1 MPHLKLDQSLV
12 DEARALAHHIVAPV
26 IDYIEAH
33 TTVAIERATLRLL
46 GVDGVDE
53 AGVPL
58 PNRVVDS
65 AHALLRGGILRP
77 FMAAMLHHQ
86 LDAQAAAEAVGRSDF
101 SLQEVKFD
109 DDSLAKID
117 AEIRRQVQLGVER
130 IRARRVERSVMVD
143 ELGNPPTPWLYVI
156 VATGNIYEDIV
167 QAQAAARQG
176 ADVIAVIRSTAQSL
190 LDYVPYGP
198 TTEGFGGT
206 YATQAN
212 FKLMRAALD
221 ETSREVGRYVRL
233 TNYCSGLCMPEIA
246 AMGALER
253 LDMML
258 NDALYGII
266 FRDINMRRTLI
277 DQLFSR
283 RINAAAGIII
293 NTGEDNYLT
302 TDDALEAEHTV
313 VASQFINE
321 RFAQIAG
328 IPPQQMGLG
337 HAFEIDPSTPNHLLH
352 EIASAQLIRDL
363 FPGYPIKY
371 MPPTK
376 HMTGDI
382 FRGHMIDSFFNFVGI
397 LTNQGIQLLGMPTE
411 AIHTPLLQDRFLS
424 IRSALY
430 VFNAARD
437 LSEQFDW
444 REDSLVARW
453 ADQILRDAVEL
464 LREMDA
470 LGLFKGIEAGLFAD
484 IKRSPEG
491 EAGSCKKSKRRIR
504 RSLSARQCGWHRP
517 VESRSPKSP
526 VSWAFPTAPSIN
538 GAKNWLNTAPK
549 RSQAVGIRPL
559 WRKKIAASNE
569 SWRERDRSVIF

>member
-1 MPHLKLDQSLV
+1 MPHLKLDTSLV
-12 DEARALAHHIVAPV
+12 DEARSLADHIVAPV
-26 IDYIEAH
+26 IDYIGAH

-53 AGVPL
+53 SGVPL

-65 AHALLRGGILRP
+65 AKPLMPGGILRP
-77 FMAAMLHHQ
+77 FVAAMLRSQ
-86 LDAQAAAEAVGRSDF
+86 LDAQATAGAIGRGELMLHEIPASDDA
-101 SLQEVKFD
+101 LE
-109 DDSLAKID
+109 KID
-117 AEIRRQVQLGVER
+117 AEIGRQVRLGVAR
-130 IRARRVERSVMVD
+130 IRARRAECAALVD
-143 ELGNPPTPWLYVI
+143 ELGNPPAPWLYVI

-176 ADVIAVIRSTAQSL
+176 ADVIAVICSTAQSL

-212 FKLMRAALD
+212 FQLMRAALD

-376 HMTGDI
+376 HMTGNI
-382 FRGHMIDSFFNFVGI
+382 FRGHELDSFFNLVGV
-397 LTNQGIQLLGMPTE
+397 LTGQGIQLLGMSTE

-424 IRSALY
+424 IKSALY

-437 LSEQFDW
+437 LGEQFDW

-453 ADQILRDAVEL
+453 ASQILRETVEL
-464 LREMDA
+464 LRQIDD
-470 LGLFKGIEAGLFAD
+470 LGLFKGLEAGLFAN

-491 EAGSCKKSKRRIR
+491 GRGLDGVVDRNGQYYNPFYEA
-504 RSLSARQCGWHRP
+504 LL
-517 VESRSPKSP
+517 
-526 VSWAFPTAPSIN
+526 F
-538 GAKNWLNTAPK
+538 
-549 RSQAVGIRPL
+549 
-559 WRKKIAASNE
+559 
-569 SWRERDRSVIF
+569 

>member
-1 MPHLKLDQSLV
+1 MPHLMLDAVLV

-26 IDYIEAH
+26 LAYANQH
-33 TTVAIERATLRLL
+33 TTVTIERATLRLL
-46 GVDGVDE
+46 GVDGVD
-53 AGVPL
+53 ADDVPL
-58 PNRVVDS
+58 PNRVVER
-65 AHALLRGGILRP
+65 AQNQLAGGILRP
-77 FMAAMLHHQ
+77 FVATMLQQQ
-86 LDAQAAAEAVGRSDF
+86 LDVQQTAQALAAHSLPFAAISHASLEERAV
-101 SLQEVKFD
+101 L
-109 DDSLAKID
+109 D
-117 AEIRRQVQLGVER
+117 AACQRLVQQGVER
-130 IRARRVERSVMVD
+130 IRQRRAERAALIA
-143 ELGNPPTPWLYVI
+143 ELGGEPPTPWLYVI

-206 YATQAN
+206 YATQTN

-221 ETSREVGRYVRL
+221 ETSREVKRYVRL

-266 FRDINMRRTLI
+266 FRDINLKRTLI
-277 DQLFSR
+277 DQFFSR

-302 TDDALEAEHTV
+302 TADALEAEHTV

-321 RFAQIAG
+321 RFALAAGLPPAQI
-328 IPPQQMGLG
+328 GLG
-337 HAFEIDPSTPNHLLH
+337 HAFEIDPATPNHLLH
-352 EIASAQLIRDL
+352 EIASAQLVRDL

-382 FRGHMIDSFFNFVGI
+382 FRGHLLDGFFNLVGV
-397 LTNQGIQLLGMPTE
+397 LTGQGIQLLGMPTE

-424 IRSALY
+424 IRNALY
-430 VFNAARD
+430 TFHAARD
-437 LSEQFDW
+437 LGDQFDW
-444 REDSLVARW
+444 REDSLVTRW
-453 ADQILRDAVEL
+453 AGKILRDAVEL
-464 LREMDA
+464 LRQIDT
-470 LGLFKGIEAGLFAD
+470 LGLFKGLEMGLFAD

-491 EAGSCKKSKRRIR
+491 GRGLEGVIA
-504 RSLSARQCGWHRP
+504 RSDDYFNPFYETL
-517 VESRSPKSP
+517 
-526 VSWAFPTAPSIN
+526 
-538 GAKNWLNTAPK
+538 L
-549 RSQAVGIRPL
+549 L
-559 WRKKIAASNE
+559 
-569 SWRERDRSVIF
+569 

>member
-1 MPHLKLDQSLV
+1 MPHLKLDAVLV
-12 DEARALAHHIVAPV
+12 DEARALARHIVAPI
-26 IDYIEAH
+26 IDYINAH
-33 TTVAIERATLRLL
+33 TTVAIERATLRLI
-46 GVDGVDE
+46 GVDDVDE
-53 AGVPL
+53 TEVPL
-58 PNRVVDS
+58 PNCVVDS
-65 AHALLRGGILRP
+65 ALPLLSGGILRP
-77 FMAAMLHHQ
+77 FTAAMLHSN
-86 LDAQAAAEAVGRSDF
+86 LDAQAVAEAIGRGEL
-101 SLQEVKFD
+101 SLCEVNAGD
-109 DDSLAKID
+109 ESIKID
-117 AEIRRQVQLGVER
+117 VEVNRLVDQGIER
-130 IRARRVERSVMVD
+130 IRSRRAERTALIE
-143 ELGNPPTPWLYVI
+143 ELGNPLMPWLYVI
-156 VATGNIYEDIV
+156 VATGNIYEDIL

-190 LDYVPYGP
+190 LDYVPFGP

-246 AMGALER
+246 AMGAIER

-266 FRDINMRRTLI
+266 FRDINMKRTLV
-277 DQLFSR
+277 DQLYSR

-302 TDDALEAEHTV
+302 TADALESEHTV
-313 VASQFINE
+313 IASQFINE

-328 IPPQQMGLG
+328 VPPEQMGLG
-337 HAFEIDPSTPNHLLH
+337 HAFEIDPDTPNHLLR
-352 EIASAQLIRDL
+352 EIASAQLVRDL
-363 FPGYPIKY
+363 FPGYPVKY

-382 FRGHMIDSFFNFVGI
+382 FRGHVLDSFFNLVGV
-397 LTNQGIQLLGMPTE
+397 LTGQGIQLLGMPTE

-437 LSEQFDW
+437 LGEQFEW

-453 ADQILRDAVEL
+453 ANQILRDAVEL
-464 LREMDA
+464 LEQMDN
-470 LGLFKGIEAGLFAD
+470 LGLFKGLEAGLFAN
-484 IKRSPEG
+484 IRRSPEG
-491 EAGSCKKSKRRIR
+491 GRGLEG
-504 RSLSARQCGWHRP
+504 
-517 VESRSPKSP
+517 V
-526 VSWAFPTAPSIN
+526 V
-538 GAKNWLNTAPK
+538 
-549 RSQAVGIRPL
+549 
-559 WRKKIAASNE
+559 
-569 SWRERDRSVIF
+569 ERDERYFNPFYERLLG

>member
-1 MPHLKLDQSLV
+1 LTTWYTALKTLLNCIAIVNEQRKKFAMPHLKLDQTLV
-12 DEARALAHHIVAPV
+12 NEARTLAQHIVEPV
-26 IDYIEAH
+26 IGYISAH
-33 TTVAIERATLRLL
+33 TTVTIERTTLRLI
-46 GVDGVDE
+46 GVDGIDE
-53 AGVPL
+53 EDVPL
-58 PNRVVDS
+58 PNCVVDG
-65 AHALLRGGILRP
+65 ALHLLPGGILRP
-77 FMAAMLHHQ
+77 FVATMLQ
-86 LDAQAAAEAVGRSDF
+86 NDLGVQATAEAIGRSELALHEVGNEHEF
-101 SLQEVKFD
+101 LAAIEAEAARLVQEGI
-109 DDSLAKID
+109 A
-117 AEIRRQVQLGVER
+117 R
-130 IRARRVERSVMVD
+130 IRARRAERTAMVE
-143 ELGNPPTPWLYVI
+143 ELGNPPAPWLYVI

-212 FKLMRAALD
+212 FKLMRDALD
-221 ETSREVGRYVRL
+221 EVSREVGRYIRL

-266 FRDINMRRTLI
+266 FRDINMKRTLI

-302 TDDALEAEHTV
+302 TADALEGEHTV
-313 VASQFINE
+313 IASQFINE
-321 RFAQIAG
+321 RFAQVAG
-328 IPPQQMGLG
+328 IPPEQMGLG
-337 HAFEIDPSTPNHLLH
+337 HAFEIDPDTPDHLLH

-371 MPPTK
+371 MPPTR

-382 FRGHMIDSFFNFVGI
+382 FRGHVLDSFFNLVGV
-397 LTNQGIQLLGMPTE
+397 LTGQGIQLLGMPTE

-437 LSEQFDW
+437 LGEQFDW
-444 REDSLVARW
+444 REDSLVAHW
-453 ADQILRDAVEL
+453 AGQILREAVDL
-464 LREMDA
+464 LRQIDD
-470 LGLFKGIEAGLFAD
+470 LGLFKGLAAGLFAT

-491 EAGSCKKSKRRIR
+491 GRGLEGVIKR
-504 RSLSARQCGWHRP
+504 
-517 VESRSPKSP
+517 
-526 VSWAFPTAPSIN
+526 
-538 GAKNWLNTAPK
+538 
-549 RSQAVGIRPL
+549 
-559 WRKKIAASNE
+559 NE
-569 SWRERDRSVIF
+569 EYFNPFYEKLL

>member
-1 MPHLKLDQSLV
+1 MPHLKLDPALI
-12 DEARALAHHIVAPV
+12 DEARALARHIVAPV
-26 IDYIEAH
+26 IDYINAH
-33 TTVAIERATLRLL
+33 TTVAIERATFRLI
-46 GVDGVDE
+46 GVDGVDDT
-53 AGVPL
+53 GVPL
-58 PNRVVDS
+58 PSCVVDS
-65 AHALLRGGILRP
+65 ALPLLPGGILRP
-77 FMAAMLHHQ
+77 FVAAMLHSK
-86 LDAQAAAEAVGRSDF
+86 LDVQATAEAIGRNEL
-101 SLQEVKFD
+101 SLCEVNTGNA
-109 DDSLAKID
+109 SIAKID
-117 AEIRRQVQLGVER
+117 EEVDRLVDQGVER
-130 IRARRVERSVMVD
+130 IRSRRVERTALIE
-143 ELGNPPTPWLYVI
+143 ELSNPPMPWLYVI

-190 LDYVPYGP
+190 LDYVPFGP

-212 FKLMRAALD
+212 FQLMRAALD
-221 ETSREVGRYVRL
+221 ETSREVGRYIRL

-266 FRDINMRRTLI
+266 FRDINMKRTLV

-302 TDDALEAEHTV
+302 TADALESEHTV
-313 VASQFINE
+313 IASQFINE

-328 IPPQQMGLG
+328 LPPEQIGLG
-337 HAFEIDPSTPNHLLH
+337 HAFEIDPATPNHLLQ
-352 EIASAQLIRDL
+352 EIASAQLVRDL
-363 FPGYPIKY
+363 FPGYPVKY

-376 HMTGDI
+376 HVTGDI
-382 FRGHMIDSFFNFVGI
+382 FRGHMLDSFFNLVGV
-397 LTNQGIQLLGMPTE
+397 LTGQGIQLLGMPTE

-437 LSEQFDW
+437 LGDQFDW

-453 ADQILRDAVEL
+453 AEQILRDAVEL
-464 LREMDA
+464 LRHMDN
-470 LGLFKGIEAGLFAD
+470 LGLFKALEAGLFAD

-491 EAGSCKKSKRRIR
+491 GRGLEGV
-504 RSLSARQCGWHRP
+504 
-517 VESRSPKSP
+517 VER
-526 VSWAFPTAPSIN
+526 
-538 GAKNWLNTAPK
+538 
-549 RSQAVGIRPL
+549 
-559 WRKKIAASNE
+559 NE
-569 SWRERDRSVIF
+569 RYFNPFYEKLLG

>member
-1 MPHLKLDQSLV
+1 M
-12 DEARALAHHIVAPV
+12 
-26 IDYIEAH
+26 IE
-33 TTVAIERATLRLL
+33 
-46 GVDGVDE
+46 
-53 AGVPL
+53 
-58 PNRVVDS
+58 
-65 AHALLRGGILRP
+65 
-77 FMAAMLHHQ
+77 
-86 LDAQAAAEAVGRSDF
+86 
-101 SLQEVKFD
+101 
-109 DDSLAKID
+109 
-117 AEIRRQVQLGVER
+117 
-130 IRARRVERSVMVD
+130 
-143 ELGNPPTPWLYVI
+143 ELGNPQTPWLYLM

-167 QAQAAARQG
+167 QAEAAAIAG
-176 ADVIAVIRSTAQSL
+176 AQCVAVIRSTAQSL
-190 LDYVPYGP
+190 LDHVPYGA
-198 TTEGFGGT
+198 TTSGFGGT
-206 YATQAN
+206 FATQEN
-212 FKLMRAALD
+212 FRLMRAALD
-221 ETSREVGRYVRL
+221 ALEPEAGRYVRL

-302 TDDALEAEHTV
+302 TDDALESEHTV
-313 VASQFINE
+313 IASQFINE
-321 RFAQIAG
+321 RFAQLAG
-328 IPPQQMGLG
+328 IPPEQLGLG

-382 FRGHMIDSFFNFVGI
+382 FRGHVLDSFFNFVGV

-437 LSEQFDW
+437 LGEQFEW
-444 REDSLVARW
+444 REESLVARL
-453 ADQILRDAVEL
+453 AGQILRVAVEL
-464 LREMDA
+464 LRKMDE
-470 LGLFKGIEAGLFAD
+470 LGLFKGLEAGLFAD
-484 IKRSPEG
+484 VTRSPEG
-491 EAGSCKKSKRRIR
+491 RRGLEGVIR
-504 RSLSARQCGWHRP
+504 RNKEYFNPFYEELLA
-517 VESRSPKSP
+517 
-526 VSWAFPTAPSIN
+526 
-538 GAKNWLNTAPK
+538 
-549 RSQAVGIRPL
+549 
-559 WRKKIAASNE
+559 
-569 SWRERDRSVIF
+569 

>member
-12 DEARALAHHIVAPV
+12 DEARSLAHHIVAPV
-26 IDYIEAH
+26 IEYIGAH

-53 AGVPL
+53 ADVPL

-65 AHALLRGGILRP
+65 AKSLLSGGILRP
-77 FMAAMLHHQ
+77 FVAAMLHSQ
-86 LDAQAAAEAVGRSDF
+86 LDAQAAAAAIGRGELTLHASAEDAR
-101 SLQEVKFD
+101 E
-109 DDSLAKID
+109 KID
-117 AEIRRQVQLGVER
+117 AEIERQVQLGVAR
-130 IRARRVERSVMVD
+130 IRARRADRSALVD
-143 ELGNPPTPWLYVI
+143 ELGDPPAPWLYVI

-167 QAQAAARQG
+167 QARAAARQG

-190 LDYVPYGP
+190 LDYVPFGP

-212 FKLMRAALD
+212 FQLMRAALD

-266 FRDINMRRTLI
+266 FRDINMRRTLV

-376 HMTGDI
+376 HMTGNI
-382 FRGHMIDSFFNFVGI
+382 FRAHELDSFFNLVGV
-397 LTNQGIQLLGMPTE
+397 LTGQGIQLLGMSTE

-424 IRSALY
+424 IKSALY

-437 LSEQFDW
+437 LGEQFEW

-453 ADQILRDAVEL
+453 ANQILREAVDL
-464 LREMDA
+464 LREMDQ
-470 LGLFKGIEAGLFAD
+470 LGLFGGLEAGLFAN

-491 EAGSCKKSKRRIR
+491 GRGLDGVI
-504 RSLSARQCGWHRP
+504 
-517 VESRSPKSP
+517 
-526 VSWAFPTAPSIN
+526 
-538 GAKNWLNTAPK
+538 
-549 RSQAVGIRPL
+549 
-559 WRKKIAASNE
+559 
-569 SWRERDRSVIF
+569 ERDATYCNPFYEALL

>member
-1 MPHLKLDQSLV
+1 MPHLKLDQALV
-12 DEARALAHHIVAPV
+12 DEARALARHIVDPV
-26 IDYIEAH
+26 IDYIGKH
-33 TTVAIERATLRLL
+33 TTVAIERTTLRLI

-53 AGVPL
+53 EGVPL
-58 PNRVVDS
+58 PNRVVEQARPVLS
-65 AHALLRGGILRP
+65 GGILRP
-77 FMAAMLHHQ
+77 LVSTMLQ
-86 LDAQAAAEAVGRSDF
+86 NNLNVQATAEAIGRGELSIG
-101 SLQEVKFD
+101 EVEKEN
-109 DDSLAKID
+109 DSQAMID
-117 AEIRRQVQLGVER
+117 AEIGRLVQQGVER
-130 IRARRVERSVMVD
+130 IRTRRAERAALVEAP
-143 ELGNPPTPWLYVI
+143 GNPPTPWLYVI

-266 FRDINMRRTLI
+266 FRDINMCRTLI

-302 TDDALEAEHTV
+302 TADALEAEHTV

-328 IPPQQMGLG
+328 IPPEQMGLG
-337 HAFEIDPSTPNHLLH
+337 HAFEINPATPNHLLY

-371 MPPTK
+371 MPPTR

-382 FRGHMIDSFFNFVGI
+382 FRGHVLDSFFNLVGV
-397 LTNQGIQLLGMPTE
+397 LTGQGIQLLGMPTE

-437 LSEQFDW
+437 LGEQFDW
-444 REDSLVARW
+444 REDSLVSRCAS
-453 ADQILRDAVEL
+453 QILRDAVEL
-464 LREMDA
+464 LRQMDE
-470 LGLFKGIEAGLFAD
+470 LGLFKGLEAGLFAD
-484 IKRSPEG
+484 IKRSPGGGRGLEG
-491 EAGSCKKSKRRIR
+491 VIE
-504 RSLSARQCGWHRP
+504 
-517 VESRSPKSP
+517 RSPEYFNP
-526 VSWAFPTAPSIN
+526 FYEE
-538 GAKNWLNTAPK
+538 L
-549 RSQAVGIRPL
+549 L
-559 WRKKIAASNE
+559 
-569 SWRERDRSVIF
+569 D

>member
-1 MPHLKLDQSLV
+1 MPHLKLDQALV
-12 DEARALAHHIVAPV
+12 DEARALAQHIVDPV
-26 IDYIEAH
+26 IDYLSKH
-33 TTVAIERATLRLL
+33 TTVTIERTTLRLI
-46 GVDGVDE
+46 GVDGVD
-53 AGVPL
+53 ADDVPL
-58 PNRVVDS
+58 PNHVVKS
-65 AHALLRGGILRP
+65 ALPLLPGGILRP
-77 FMAAMLHHQ
+77 FVAVMLQ
-86 LDAQAAAEAVGRSDF
+86 NNLDEQETANAIGRGEL
-101 SLQEVKFD
+101 SLCEVLPENEF
-109 DDSLAKID
+109 LPTID
-117 AEIRRQVQLGVER
+117 AEAIRLVREGVAR
-130 IRARRVERSVMVD
+130 IRARCVERAAMVTK
-143 ELGNPPTPWLYVI
+143 LSNPPTPWLYVI
-156 VATGNIYEDIV
+156 VATGNIYEDIR

-221 ETSREVGRYVRL
+221 ETSREVGRYIRL

-266 FRDINMRRTLI
+266 FRDINMKRTLI

-328 IPPQQMGLG
+328 VPPEQMGLG
-337 HAFEIDPSTPNHLLH
+337 HAFEIDPKTPNHLLY

-363 FPGYPIKY
+363 FPDKPIKY
-371 MPPTK
+371 MPPTR
-376 HMTGDI
+376 HMDGNI
-382 FRGHMIDSFFNFVGI
+382 FHGHVLDNFFNLVGV
-397 LTNQGIQLLGMPTE
+397 LTGQGIQLLGMPTE

-444 REDSLVARW
+444 REDSVIASF
-453 ADQILRDAVEL
+453 ASQILRDAVSL
-464 LREMDA
+464 LREIDR
-470 LGLFKGIEAGLFAD
+470 LGLFNGLEAGLFGD

-491 EAGSCKKSKRRIR
+491 GRGLDGVITC
-504 RSLSARQCGWHRP
+504 
-517 VESRSPKSP
+517 
-526 VSWAFPTAPSIN
+526 
-538 GAKNWLNTAPK
+538 
-549 RSQAVGIRPL
+549 
-559 WRKKIAASNE
+559 NE
-569 SWRERDRSVIF
+569 TYFNPFYEELLA

>member
-1 MPHLKLDQSLV
+1 MPHLKLEQALV
-12 DEARALAHHIVAPV
+12 DEARALAQHIVEPV
-26 IDYIEAH
+26 IAYIGAH
-33 TTVAIERATLRLL
+33 TTVAIERTTLRLI
-46 GVDGVDE
+46 GVDGIDE
-53 AGVPL
+53 ESVPL
-58 PNRVVDS
+58 PNRVVDN
-65 AHALLRGGILRP
+65 ALLLLSGGILRP
-77 FMAAMLHHQ
+77 FIAAMLRSK
-86 LDAQAAAEAVGRSDF
+86 LNVQATAVAIGRNEI
-101 SLQEVKFD
+101 SLPEVPIEGDMLATID
-109 DDSLAKID
+109 DGALRLVR
-117 AEIRRQVQLGVER
+117 EGVAR
-130 IRARRVERSVMVD
+130 IQARRSERTAMIEALS
-143 ELGNPPTPWLYVI
+143 NPPTPWLYVI

-190 LDYVPYGP
+190 IDYVPFGP

-206 YATQAN
+206 YATQEN

-221 ETSREVGRYVRL
+221 EVSREVGRYVRL

-266 FRDINMRRTLI
+266 FRDINMKRTLI

-302 TDDALEAEHTV
+302 TADALEAEHSV

-328 IPPQQMGLG
+328 IPPEQMGLG
-337 HAFEIDPSTPNHLLH
+337 HAFEIDPKTPDHLLY

-376 HMTGDI
+376 HIDGDI
-382 FRGHMIDSFFNFVGI
+382 FRSHMLDSFFNFVGV
-397 LTNQGIQLLGMPTE
+397 LTGQGIQLLGMPTE

-424 IRSALY
+424 IRSAQY

-437 LSEQFDW
+437 LGDQFEW

-453 ADQILRDAVEL
+453 ASKILREAVEL
-464 LREMDA
+464 LREIDKH
-470 LGLFKGIEAGLFAD
+470 GLFKGLEAGIFAD

-491 EAGSCKKSKRRIR
+491 GRGLEGVFKRDEGYFNPFYEE
-504 RSLSARQCGWHRP
+504 LLG
-517 VESRSPKSP
+517 
-526 VSWAFPTAPSIN
+526 
-538 GAKNWLNTAPK
+538 
-549 RSQAVGIRPL
+549 
-559 WRKKIAASNE
+559 
-569 SWRERDRSVIF
+569 

>member
-1 MPHLKLDQSLV
+1 MPHLRLDQSLV
-12 DEARALAHHIVAPV
+12 NEARALAQHIVAPV
-26 IDYIEAH
+26 IDYIGEH
-33 TTVAIERATLRLL
+33 TTVAIERPTVRLI
-46 GVDGVDE
+46 GDDGID
-53 AGVPL
+53 ADGVPL

-65 AHALLRGGILRP
+65 ALPFLTGASLRP
-77 FMAAMLHHQ
+77 FVSSMLQ
-86 LDAQAAAEAVGRSDF
+86 NNLAVQAAAEASGRHDL
-101 SLQEVKFD
+101 SLKTVCTDNEF
-109 DDSLAKID
+109 LATID
-117 AEIRRQVQLGVER
+117 TEAIRLVREGVAR
-130 IRARRVERSVMVD
+130 VRARRVERAAMVE
-143 ELGNPPTPWLYVI
+143 ELGNPSAPWLYVI

-167 QAQAAARQG
+167 QAQAAARQE
-176 ADVIAVIRSTAQSL
+176 ADVLAVIRSTAQSL

-221 ETSREVGRYVRL
+221 EVSREVGRYIRL

-266 FRDINMRRTLI
+266 FRDINMKRTLI

-302 TDDALEAEHTV
+302 TADALEGGHTV

-321 RFAQIAG
+321 RFAQVAG
-328 IPPQQMGLG
+328 IPPEQMGLG
-337 HAFEIDPSTPNHLLH
+337 HAFEINPDTPDHLLH

-371 MPPTK
+371 MPPTR

-382 FRGHMIDSFFNFVGI
+382 FRGHVLDSFFNLVGV
-397 LTNQGIQLLGMPTE
+397 LTGQGIQLLGMPTE

-437 LSEQFDW
+437 LGEQFDW
-444 REDSLVARW
+444 RENSLVARG
-453 ADQILRDAVEL
+453 AGKILREAVEL
-464 LREMDA
+464 LQEMDR
-470 LGLFKGIEAGLFAD
+470 LGLFKSLEAGLFAD

-491 EAGSCKKSKRRIR
+491 GRGLEGVI
-504 RSLSARQCGWHRP
+504 
-517 VESRSPKSP
+517 
-526 VSWAFPTAPSIN
+526 
-538 GAKNWLNTAPK
+538 
-549 RSQAVGIRPL
+549 
-559 WRKKIAASNE
+559 
-569 SWRERDRSVIF
+569 ERDATYFNPFYQTLEGIMSQKK

>member
-1 MPHLKLDQSLV
+1 MSHLKLDPALV
-12 DEARALAHHIVAPV
+12 DEARAIAEHIVAPI
-26 IDYIEAH
+26 IDYIHAH
-33 TTVAIERATLRLL
+33 TTVAIERATLRLI

-53 AGVPL
+53 TGVPL
-58 PNRVVDS
+58 PNYVVENAKS
-65 AHALLRGGILRP
+65 LLPGGILRP
-77 FMAAMLHHQ
+77 FVAVMLHNN
-86 LDAQAAAEAVGRSDF
+86 LGVQATAEAIGRGELKKGWRVGTRFIASQTGVGPSAITPKDGGP
-101 SLQEVKFD
+101 SREQ
-109 DDSLAKID
+109 ID
-117 AEIRRQVQLGVER
+117 KEINRLVDQGVELIRSRRAERVAR
-130 IRARRVERSVMVD
+130 ID
-143 ELGNPPTPWLYVI
+143 ELGNPQMPWLYVI

-212 FKLMRAALD
+212 FQLMRAALD
-221 ETSREVGRYVRL
+221 ETSREVGRYIRL

-266 FRDINMRRTLI
+266 FRDINMKRTLV

-302 TDDALEAEHTV
+302 TADALESEHTV
-313 VASQFINE
+313 IASQFINE

-328 IPPQQMGLG
+328 LPAEQIGLG
-337 HAFEIDPSTPNHLLH
+337 HAFEIDPNTPNHLLH
-352 EIASAQLIRDL
+352 EIASAQLVRDL
-363 FPGYPIKY
+363 FPGYPVKY

-382 FRGHMIDSFFNFVGI
+382 FRGHVLDSFFNLVGV
-397 LTNQGIQLLGMPTE
+397 LTGQGIQLLGMPTE
-411 AIHTPLLQDRFLS
+411 AIHTPLLQDRFLA

-437 LSEQFDW
+437 LGEQFDW
-444 REDSLVARW
+444 REDSLVSRW
-453 ADQILRDAVEL
+453 TDQILRDAVDL
-464 LREMDA
+464 LRQIDN
-470 LGLFKGIEAGLFAD
+470 LGLFKGLEAGLFAD

-491 EAGSCKKSKRRIR
+491 GRGLEG
-504 RSLSARQCGWHRP
+504 
-517 VESRSPKSP
+517 V
-526 VSWAFPTAPSIN
+526 V
-538 GAKNWLNTAPK
+538 
-549 RSQAVGIRPL
+549 
-559 WRKKIAASNE
+559 
-569 SWRERDRSVIF
+569 ERDEGYFNPFYERLLA

>member
-1 MPHLKLDQSLV
+1 MPHLNLDSTLV
-12 DEARALAHHIVAPV
+12 DEARALAWHIVAPV
-26 IDYIEAH
+26 IDYIHAH
-33 TTVAIERATLRLL
+33 TTVAIERATLRLI
-46 GVDGVDE
+46 GVDGIDE
-53 AGVPL
+53 TGVPL
-58 PNRVVDS
+58 PNCVVDS
-65 AHALLRGGILRP
+65 ALPLLSGGILRP
-77 FMAAMLHHQ
+77 FVAAMLHQ
-86 LDAQAAAEAVGRSDF
+86 NLDVQATAEAIGRGELKEGGDVGTRFIASGVGPPPMCGEPTIE
-101 SLQEVKFD
+101 Q
-109 DDSLAKID
+109 ID
-117 AEIRRQVQLGVER
+117 AEINRLVDQGIAR
-130 IRARRVERSVMVD
+130 IRSRRAERTALIE
-143 ELGNPPTPWLYVI
+143 ELGKPPMPWLYVI

-190 LDYVPYGP
+190 LDYVPYGL

-212 FKLMRAALD
+212 FQLMRAALD
-221 ETSREVGRYVRL
+221 ETSREVGRYICL

-266 FRDINMRRTLI
+266 FRDINMKRTLV

-302 TDDALEAEHTV
+302 TADALESEHTV
-313 VASQFINE
+313 IASQFINE
-321 RFAQIAG
+321 RFAHIAG
-328 IPPQQMGLG
+328 LPPEQMGLG
-337 HAFEIDPSTPNHLLH
+337 HAFEIDPTTPNHLLH
-352 EIASAQLIRDL
+352 EIASAQLVRDL

-382 FRGHMIDSFFNFVGI
+382 FRGHMLDSFFNLVGV
-397 LTNQGIQLLGMPTE
+397 LTGQGIQLLGMPTE

-437 LSEQFDW
+437 LGEQFDW
-444 REDSLVARW
+444 REDSLVSRW
-453 ADQILRDAVEL
+453 ANQILRDAVDL
-464 LREMDA
+464 LRQMDD
-470 LGLFKGIEAGLFAD
+470 LGLFKGLEAGLFAA
-484 IKRSPEG
+484 IKRSPDGGRGLEG
-491 EAGSCKKSKRRIR
+491 VI
-504 RSLSARQCGWHRP
+504 
-517 VESRSPKSP
+517 
-526 VSWAFPTAPSIN
+526 
-538 GAKNWLNTAPK
+538 
-549 RSQAVGIRPL
+549 
-559 WRKKIAASNE
+559 
-569 SWRERDRSVIF
+569 ERDEGYVNPFYERLLV

>member
-12 DEARALAHHIVAPV
+12 DEARALALHIVEPV
-26 IDYIEAH
+26 IVYIGKH
-33 TTVAIERATLRLL
+33 TTVAIERATLRLI
-46 GVDGVDE
+46 GIDGIDE
-53 AGVPL
+53 DGIPL
-58 PNRVVDS
+58 PNRIVDG
-65 AHALLRGGILRP
+65 ALSLLPGGILRP
-77 FMAAMLHHQ
+77 FVATILQYH
-86 LDAQAAAEAVGRSDF
+86 LSPQAAAEAIGRNEL
-101 SLQEVKFD
+101 SLYEPQAEGNA
-109 DDSLAKID
+109 LAAID
-117 AEIRRQVQLGVER
+117 TEATHIAREGVVR
-130 IRARRVERSVMVD
+130 IQARRAERTAMIE
-143 ELGNPPTPWLYVI
+143 ELSNPQSPWLYII

-190 LDYVPYGP
+190 LDYVPFGP

-221 ETSREVGRYVRL
+221 EVSREVGRYIRL

-266 FRDINMRRTLI
+266 FRDINMKRTLI

-302 TDDALEAEHTV
+302 TADALEAEHTV

-328 IPPQQMGLG
+328 IPPEQMGLG
-337 HAFEIDPSTPNHLLH
+337 HAFEIDPTIPNHLLH

-363 FPGYPIKY
+363 FPDKPIKY
-371 MPPTK
+371 MPPTR
-376 HMTGDI
+376 HMDGNI
-382 FRGHMIDSFFNFVGI
+382 FRGYELDSFFNLIGV
-397 LTNQGIQLLGMPTE
+397 LTGQGIQLLGMPTE

-424 IRSALY
+424 IKSALY

-437 LSEQFDW
+437 LGEQFDW
-444 REDSLVARW
+444 REDSLVVRW
-453 ADQILRDAVEL
+453 ASQILCDAVEL
-464 LREMDA
+464 LREMDK
-470 LGLFKGIEAGLFAD
+470 LGLFKGLEAGLFAN
-484 IKRSPEG
+484 IKRTPEG
-491 EAGSCKKSKRRIR
+491 GRGLEGVITR
-504 RSLSARQCGWHRP
+504 
-517 VESRSPKSP
+517 
-526 VSWAFPTAPSIN
+526 
-538 GAKNWLNTAPK
+538 
-549 RSQAVGIRPL
+549 
-559 WRKKIAASNE
+559 NE
-569 SWRERDRSVIF
+569 QYFNPFYEMLLT

>member
-12 DEARALAHHIVAPV
+12 DEARALALHIVEPV
-26 IDYIEAH
+26 INYIGEH
-33 TTVAIERATLRLL
+33 TTVAIERTTLRLI
-46 GVDGVDE
+46 GIDGIDE
-53 AGVPL
+53 DGVPL
-58 PNRVVDS
+58 PNRIIDN
-65 AHALLRGGILRP
+65 ALSLLPGGILRP
-77 FMAAMLHHQ
+77 FVAATLQ
-86 LDAQAAAEAVGRSDF
+86 NNLNPQATAEAVGRNEL
-101 SLQEVKFD
+101 SLCEPEAEGIAF
-109 DDSLAKID
+109 AAID
-117 AEIRRQVQLGVER
+117 TEATRLVREGVTR
-130 IRARRVERSVMVD
+130 IRARRAERNAMIE
-143 ELGNPPTPWLYVI
+143 ELSNPQTPWLYVI

-190 LDYVPYGP
+190 LDYVPFGP

-212 FKLMRAALD
+212 FKLMRSALD
-221 ETSREVGRYVRL
+221 EVSRDVGRYIRL

-246 AMGALER
+246 AMGSLER

-266 FRDINMRRTLI
+266 FRDINMKRTLI

-302 TDDALEAEHTV
+302 TADAIEAEHTV

-328 IPPQQMGLG
+328 IPPEQMGLG

-376 HMTGDI
+376 HMTGDV
-382 FRGHMIDSFFNFVGI
+382 FHAHVLDSFFNFVGV
-397 LTNQGIQLLGMPTE
+397 LTGQGIQLLGMPTE

-424 IRSALY
+424 IRSASY

-437 LSEQFDW
+437 LGEQFNW

-453 ADQILRDAVEL
+453 ANQILREAVEL
-464 LREMDA
+464 LQEIDRLDLMK
-470 LGLFKGIEAGLFAD
+470 GLEAGLFAD
-484 IKRSPEG
+484 IKRSPDGGRGLEG
-491 EAGSCKKSKRRIR
+491 VIR
-504 RSLSARQCGWHRP
+504 RKAGYFNPFYEELLA
-517 VESRSPKSP
+517 
-526 VSWAFPTAPSIN
+526 
-538 GAKNWLNTAPK
+538 
-549 RSQAVGIRPL
+549 
-559 WRKKIAASNE
+559 
-569 SWRERDRSVIF
+569 

>member
-12 DEARALAHHIVAPV
+12 NEARALAVHIGEPV
-26 IDYIEAH
+26 IDFISEH
-33 TTVAIERATLRLL
+33 TTVAIERATLRLI
-46 GVDGVDE
+46 GIDGIDEEEVPQPNCIVDN
-53 AGVPL
+53 AFSFL
-58 PNRVVDS
+58 P
-65 AHALLRGGILRP
+65 GGILRP
-77 FMAAMLHHQ
+77 FVATALQ
-86 LDAQAAAEAVGRSDF
+86 NKLSPQATAEAIAQKELMLCKPPAEGDTLV
-101 SLQEVKFD
+101 
-109 DDSLAKID
+109 AID
-117 AEIRRQVQLGVER
+117 TEATRLVREGVAH
-130 IRARRVERSVMVD
+130 IRARCAERTAMIE
-143 ELGNPPTPWLYVI
+143 ELSNPQNPWLYVN
-156 VATGNIYEDIV
+156 VATRNIYEDIV

-190 LDYVPYGP
+190 LDYVPFGP

-212 FKLMRAALD
+212 FKLMRSALD
-221 ETSREVGRYVRL
+221 EVSRDVGRYIRL
-233 TNYCSGLCMPEIA
+233 TNYCSGLCMSEIA

-266 FRDINMRRTLI
+266 FRDINMKRTLV

-302 TDDALEAEHTV
+302 TADAIEAEHTV

-328 IPPQQMGLG
+328 IPPEQMGLG
-337 HAFEIDPSTPNHLLH
+337 HAFEIDPSTPNHLLY

-363 FPGYPIKY
+363 FPGYPINY

-376 HMTGDI
+376 RMSVDV
-382 FRGHMIDSFFNFVGI
+382 FLGHVLDSFFNFVGV
-397 LTNQGIQLLGMPTE
+397 LTGQGIQLLGMPTE

-430 VFNAARD
+430 VFSAARD
-437 LSEQFDW
+437 LGEQFEW
-444 REDSLVARW
+444 REDSLVARF
-453 ADQILRDAVEL
+453 AEQILRDAVEL
-464 LREMDA
+464 LRKIDE
-470 LGLFKGIEAGLFAD
+470 LGLFMGLEAGLFAD

-491 EAGSCKKSKRRIR
+491 GRGLDGVIR
-504 RSLSARQCGWHRP
+504 RN
-517 VESRSPKSP
+517 E
-526 VSWAFPTAPSIN
+526 N
-538 GAKNWLNTAPK
+538 Y
-549 RSQAVGIRPL
+549 
-559 WRKKIAASNE
+559 SNPFYE
-569 SWRERDRSVIF
+569 ELLA

>member
-12 DEARALAHHIVAPV
+12 NEARALAEHIVAPV
-26 IDYIEAH
+26 IDFVGKH

-65 AHALLRGGILRP
+65 ARLLLSGGILRP
-77 FMAAMLHHQ
+77 FVAAMLRHQ
-86 LDAQAAAEAVGRSDF
+86 LDVQAAAEAIGRDE
-101 SLQEVKFD
+101 LALREVHLGD
-109 DDSLAKID
+109 DELGKID
-117 AEIRRQVQLGVER
+117 AEIGRQVRLGVER
-130 IRARRVERSVMVD
+130 IRARRAERAALVE
-143 ELGNPPTPWLYVI
+143 ELGNPPAPWLYVI

-212 FKLMRAALD
+212 FQLMRAALD

-266 FRDINMRRTLI
+266 FRDINMRRTLV

-328 IPPQQMGLG
+328 IPSQQIGLG

-376 HMTGDI
+376 HMTGNI
-382 FRGHMIDSFFNFVGI
+382 FRGHELDSFFNLVGV
-397 LTNQGIQLLGMPTE
+397 LTGQGIQLLGMSTE

-424 IRSALY
+424 IKSALY

-437 LSEQFDW
+437 LGEQFDW
-444 REDSLVARW
+444 REDSLVARR
-453 ADQILRDAVEL
+453 AGQILREAVDL
-464 LREMDA
+464 LRHIDD
-470 LGLFKGIEAGLFAD
+470 LGLFKGLEAGLFAN
-484 IKRSPEG
+484 IKRSAEG
-491 EAGSCKKSKRRIR
+491 GRGLEG
-504 RSLSARQCGWHRP
+504 
-517 VESRSPKSP
+517 V
-526 VSWAFPTAPSIN
+526 V
-538 GAKNWLNTAPK
+538 
-549 RSQAVGIRPL
+549 
-559 WRKKIAASNE
+559 
-569 SWRERDRSVIF
+569 ERDAAYYNPFYEALLL